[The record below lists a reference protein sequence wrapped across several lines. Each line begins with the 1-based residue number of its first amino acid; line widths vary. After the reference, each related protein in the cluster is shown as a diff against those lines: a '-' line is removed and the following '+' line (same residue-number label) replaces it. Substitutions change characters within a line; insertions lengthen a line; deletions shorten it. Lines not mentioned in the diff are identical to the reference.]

1 MSAPMHPG
9 FDDESGPG
17 LPPQLRDPLGVLRR
31 GWVWGAVAFVLLAI
45 PAVVGS
51 YMVPLQYE
59 AASRLMLRSKAIPD
73 EYVPDTIVSGGSE
86 QFQAV
91 QNRVLSR
98 ERLSELVLELEPVET
113 EPGVKKKTLLDRVA
127 DLRDALQIDKRTI
140 RDELGRERSME
151 IRVAMSGTQPEH
163 LANVVNRITNELIDE
178 YLLYRSEQSQ
188 VTLTFMEREFEEA
201 DAALREHQR
210 KLARFRDEYRGSL
223 PEEQATTIAKLE
235 RLESQRRSIILQIND
250 ARAQLA
256 SPRRLPPAPG
266 STELSPREELEE
278 RLARLKRVYTAE
290 HPSVRAVERQLA
302 SMDAEEI
309 ATDPDGYASRFDD
322 RRAQLQ
328 AEIDARQARLD
339 EIDAEVLALEALVE
353 RTSEITEEYRA
364 LEREEVILQEAYTS
378 YLRKL
383 KNADLSRSM
392 ELAQQGARL
401 VRLESA
407 IPPTQPRIPRILLT
421 AAALVAAL
429 GAGFVFAVL
438 RELLHPVVIDAAH
451 LEKLTGMPNLGAMPR
466 VAYSKR

>member
-1 MSAPMHPG
+1 MSASMHGG
-9 FDDESGPG
+9 FDEEAGPG

-31 GWVWGAVAFVLLAI
+31 GWIWGTVAFVLLAI
-45 PAVVGS
+45 PAVIGS
-51 YMVPLQYE
+51 YMVPLQFE

-91 QNRVLSR
+91 QNRVMSR
-98 ERLSELVLELEPVET
+98 ERLGELVLELQPVDPEKGT
-113 EPGVKKKTLLDRVA
+113 KRTLLDRVA
-127 DLRDALQIDKRTI
+127 ELRDALQIEKRTI

-151 IRVAMSGTQPEH
+151 IRVAMAGTNPER

-201 DAALREHQR
+201 DRALREHQR
-210 KLARFRDEYRGSL
+210 KLAIFRDEYRGSL

-250 ARAQLA
+250 TRVQLA
-256 SPRRLPPAPG
+256 SPRRRPANTG
-266 STELSPREELEE
+266 SKELTPREELEE

-302 SMDAEEI
+302 SMDAEAI
-309 ATDPDGYASRFDD
+309 ATDPDGYASSFDD
-322 RRAQLQ
+322 RRGQLE
-328 AEIDARQARLD
+328 AEIATRQERLE
-339 EIDAEVLALEALVE
+339 EIDAEVAALETLVE

-364 LEREEVILQEAYTS
+364 LEREEVILQEAYRS

-421 AAALVAAL
+421 AAALVVAF
-429 GAGFVFAVL
+429 GAGLVFAIL
-438 RELLHPVVIDAAH
+438 RELLNPVVIDAAH
-451 LEKLTGMPNLGAMPR
+451 LEKLTGTPSLGAMPR
-466 VAYSKR
+466 VAYAKR